1 MQCIF
6 PASPRLRFA
15 IEAAARCLMEEDL
28 RAFPI
33 QPMEIIRRRGWQMRT
48 YAQMAARYDEM
59 ATTADVADL
68 FGSRDA
74 VSSVR
79 LEHGRMAHCLICYN
93 DQTVLPERLSFS
105 LAHEIGHI
113 LLGHF
118 AFGQPDGLPEHQARL
133 LDAEANAFAA
143 NLLAPAA
150 IVSLLRKPRQPQDR
164 LLFGLS
170 KAGWQTRLDTLAQ
183 DAPRFSPEE
192 VARLR
197 QQFTA
202 FLYRRQCTAC
212 GAIFLHLERCPA
224 CGCDHLRWA
233 PAEERASAFPWT
245 AESWR
250 VAAADHDRP
259 ENPLADDIYW
269 PCDDRGL

>member
-1 MQCIF
+1 MR
-6 PASPRLRFA
+6 S
-15 IEAAARCLMEEDL
+15 
-28 RAFPI
+28 FPI
-33 QPMEIIRRRGWQMRT
+33 RPMEIIRRRGWQLRT
-48 YAQMAARYDEM
+48 YAQMAARYDEQ
-59 ATTADVADL
+59 ATSADVADL

-74 VSSVR
+74 VTSVR
-79 LEHGRMAHCLICYN
+79 LEGGQPVHYLICYN
-93 DQTVLPERLSFS
+93 DQTELPERLSFS

-150 IVSLLRKPRQPQDR
+150 IVSLMRKPRRAHDR

-183 DAPRFSPEE
+183 DA
-192 VARLR
+192 ARSSTESALQLKR
-197 QQFTA
+197 QFA
-202 FLYRRQCTAC
+202 SFLYRRQCAAC
-212 GAIFLHLERCPA
+212 GAIFLHRDCCPA
-224 CGCDHLRWA
+224 CASRELRWA
-233 PAEERASAFPWT
+233 PADERASAFPWT

-250 VAAADHDRP
+250 GDGVSFADTP
-259 ENPLADDIYW
+259 DD
-269 PCDDRGL
+269 PCL